1 MTRSEN
7 DRTTPG
13 TTGTR
18 QDQPTGKGGERDA
31 QSPGGIHSDTSNES
45 QPKMYPD
52 TEEETTGPTP
62 GPGTQGEKSLRREGS
77 EDAQTDERGNDT
89 SRTDMSEESLRQRQA
104 QRKDNPPA
112 L

>member
-1 MTRSEN
+1 MRRTEN
-7 DRTTPG
+7 DPPRRTTGPAEE
-13 TTGTR
+13 
-18 QDQPTGKGGERDA
+18 QPTGKGGERDA

-45 QPKMYPD
+45 LPKMYPN

-62 GPGTQGEKSLRREGS
+62 GPGTQAEKSLHREGS
-77 EDAQTDERGNDT
+77 ADSGTGERGSDAPG
-89 SRTDMSEESLRQRQA
+89 TDMSEEALRQRQA